1 MSNQK
6 QRSSWW
12 QWILLASVGAGLMYL
27 SFRSVSF
34 GEVLDVIRGG
44 NYVVF
49 IPVLLVSVVV
59 YLSRV
64 KRWQMLLRQ
73 LGTETPPSFLFASLA
88 TGYLVNFAVPRLG
101 EISRVM
107 ILKRWLNIP
116 VAQGLSTVVAERT
129 ADVICLALLVMTA
142 GIMEAGNSNSLLWH
156 FVKPVTLMPGT
167 GKLLLLLALAASG
180 TIMLLFIRKRKD
192 RFSQWVNELMHQFKL
207 LLQLEQKAWF
217 LFHTLMI
224 WVGFYLMTYLWIFF
238 FPASSQLQAADVFL
252 VMTLGVVARSLP
264 IQAGS
269 AGAYHFVVSQAF
281 VLLGIDLITGNAL
294 AVVIHGFQ
302 SILTLVLGAGAY
314 LWLLNKR

>member
-12 QWILLASVGAGLMYL
+12 QWILLAAVGAGLMYL
-27 SFRSVSF
+27 SFRSVSV
-34 GEVLDVIRGG
+34 GEVLQVIKGG
-44 NYVVF
+44 NYAVF
-49 IPVLLVSVVV
+49 VPVLMVSVLV

-64 KRWQMLLRQ
+64 KRWQLLLRK

-116 VAQGLSTVVAERT
+116 VAQGLSTVVAERA
-129 ADVICLALLVMTA
+129 ADIVCLALLLLTA
-142 GIMEAGNSNSLLWH
+142 GIMEAGNANSLLWH
-156 FVKPVTLMPGT
+156 FVKPVALMPGT
-167 GKLLLLLALAASG
+167 GKLLLLLVIAVLG
-180 TIMLLFIRKRKD
+180 TITLLFIRKRKD
-192 RFSQWVNELMHQFKL
+192 RFSQWIQELMHQFKL
-207 LLQLEQKAWF
+207 LIQLEQKAWF
-217 LFHTLMI
+217 LFHTLVI

-238 FPASSQLQAADVFL
+238 FPASSGLQAADVFL

-281 VLLGIDLITGNAL
+281 VLLGIDLVTGNAL

-302 SILTLVLGAGAY
+302 SLLTLALGAGAY